1 MFALAMVVR
10 KTDHK
15 TKSKTIC
22 EAYRAARKLSED
34 SAECFLMFTHY
45 LREIAKLD
53 NKKGF
58 GKGWRVTVQKWYCK
72 KDALPLAE
80 TVSRV
85 SSVNSWSHK
94 DVLKLSRLKAPEE
107 VGKNNFPAPWL
118 NKLYKMMD

>member
-1 MFALAMVVR
+1 MVVR